1 VNIETNVETKVE
13 TKVETNVKTLH
24 ASVLSAPPKTP
35 LPSLAQPLEPEQL
48 ASALQSFSTSWS

>member
-1 VNIETNVETKVE
+1 VNIETNLE